1 MKKIAYFIF
10 AIIFVAGCKP
20 KELVPPQLEIS
31 PDDSVIECS
40 NVKPAV
46 LHITATGQEDLISF
60 KIETN
65 PVMYRFD
72 TTFPAFTHRYIDSFV
87 IKIPEGIELPSDSII
102 IASFTVADP
111 YNSTTIVKYLQVVDA
126 YPDLIQDTIKLY
138 TPKLGKSFFDL
149 VTHQLLDTT
158 AEPGSFDIA
167 FVVSKDGGYTL
178 TSPNAPWLASTL
190 QDQGINYNAEQQRI
204 TKIARSLVDYD
215 AMDDRYIYYM
225 TVTERYLFNTP
236 SYGIGV
242 EALALSNT
250 LIFEAQD
257 GRKGAI
263 KVVGI
268 QPADSAIILGIK
280 YQWRPAK

>member
-1 MKKIAYFIF
+1 MKKLAYIF
-10 AIIFVAGCKP
+10 LSIILITGCQP
-20 KELVPPQLEIS
+20 KDLEPPKLDIS
-31 PDDSVIECS
+31 PQDSIIECS
-40 NVKPAV
+40 NVKPAIISV
-46 LHITATGQEDLISF
+46 LATAQEDITSF

-65 PVMYRFD
+65 PIIFRFD

-102 IASFTVADP
+102 TASFTVSDP
-111 YNSTTIVKYLQVVDA
+111 YNSSTVVKYLRVVDA
-126 YPDLIQDTIKLY
+126 YPDLIEDTIILH
-138 TPKLGKSFFDL
+138 TPLTGKSFFDL
-149 VTHQLLDTT
+149 ATRQILDTT

-167 FVVSKDGGYTL
+167 FVVSNDGAYTL
-178 TSPNAPWLASTL
+178 TSPDAPWLQTTL
-190 QDQGINYNAEQQRI
+190 EDQGITYNSEAQRI
-204 TKIARSLVDYD
+204 TKMNRSLVDYD

-225 TVTERYLFNTP
+225 TVTERYLYNTP

-242 EALALSNT
+242 EALSLGNT
-250 LIFEAQD
+250 IIFQAQD

-263 KVVGI
+263 KVVGM

>member
-1 MKKIAYFIF
+1 MKKLAYFFF

-20 KELVPPQLEIS
+20 KELIPPQLEIN
-31 PDDSVIECS
+31 PEDSIIECS
-40 NVKPAV
+40 NVKPAI

-60 KIETN
+60 NIETN
-65 PVMYRFD
+65 PVVYRFD
-72 TTFPAFTHRYIDSFV
+72 TTFPAFTHRFIDSFV

-102 IASFTVADP
+102 TTSITVADP
-111 YNSTTIVKYLQVVDA
+111 YNSTTIVKYLRVVDA
-126 YPDLIQDTIKLY
+126 YPDLIQDTIILQ

-149 VTHQLLDTT
+149 ATHQLLDTT
-158 AEPGSFDIA
+158 AEPGSFDLA
-167 FVVSKDGGYTL
+167 FVVSNDGGYTI

-225 TVTERYLFNTP
+225 TVTERYLYNTP

-242 EALALSNT
+242 EG
-250 LIFEAQD
+250 LITGTTIIFQAQD

-263 KVVGI
+263 KVVGMH
-268 QPADSAIILGIK
+268 PADSAIILGIK